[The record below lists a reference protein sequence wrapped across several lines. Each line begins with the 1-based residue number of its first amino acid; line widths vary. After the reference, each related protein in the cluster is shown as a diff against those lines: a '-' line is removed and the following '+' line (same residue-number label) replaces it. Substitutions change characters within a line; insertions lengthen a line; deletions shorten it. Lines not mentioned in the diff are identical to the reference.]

1 MTNLRTQASLL
12 PHCIPCGSRCCR
24 YSSPILDQEERD
36 RIVSATGKDYF
47 VEVKTVEGSYFVI
60 GRKPN
65 GEERDVMKEPCS
77 FLATDGSCS
86 IQDVK
91 PLDCG
96 AYPLRA
102 TPQADGRLAWLVHKA
117 CPAVGFLSTEFISAA
132 RELAERSVHRFPA
145 SVYFDWL
152 RRFSSWTLQ
161 PDAVLPESAEVEISH
176 LEWWQ
181 SFFDDKFVR
190 FSKYESTFNEEE
202 PDVGALARLSGVN
215 QGSRVLELGC
225 KWGVLSHSLAKF
237 GITVDAV
244 ELSFALLKEW
254 NSRKSEK
261 EHISQALYGDY
272 RALPLEDRMY
282 DLIVGQEKC
291 LGLWLNEQDDLRVLR
306 EAARVAKENAKLILN
321 LPNIDHCIKENLVTK
336 SVAVDDEIW
345 TITNYFD
352 SKSRRWV
359 QHHTIRFADGVEE
372 VRASVQRLYTWPE
385 LSSLLES
392 TDFSTAQVYGDFDES
407 VFSMQSRRMVI
418 VATK

>member
-1 MTNLRTQASLL
+1 MTNVRTQASLL

-36 RIVSATGKDYF
+36 RIVAASGKDYF
-47 VEVKTVEGSYFVI
+47 LEVKAVEGSYFVI

-65 GEERDVMKEPCS
+65 GEERDVLKEPCS

-117 CPAVGFLSTEFISAA
+117 CPAVGFLSPEFISAA
-132 RELAERSVHRFPA
+132 RELAERSVRRFPA

-161 PDAVLPESAEVEISH
+161 PDAVLPESAETEISH

-181 SFFDDKFVR
+181 TFFDDKFVR
-190 FSKYESTFNEEE
+190 FSKYESTSNEEV
-202 PDVGALARLSGVN
+202 PDVGALARLGGVN
-215 QGSRVLELGC
+215 QGSRVLELGS
-225 KWGVLSHSLAKF
+225 KWGVLAHSLAEF

-244 ELSFALLKEW
+244 ELSFALLKDW
-254 NSRKSEK
+254 NARKSER
-261 EHISQALYGDY
+261 EHIYGDY
-272 RALPLEDRMY
+272 RALPLADRRY

-291 LGLWLNEQDDLRVLR
+291 LGLWQNEQEDLRVLT
-306 EAARVAKENAKLILN
+306 EAARVAKDHAKLILN
-321 LPNIDHCIKENLVTK
+321 LPNVEHYIKENLVTK

-352 SKSRRWV
+352 AESRRWV
-359 QHHTIRFADGVEE
+359 QHQTIQYADGVEE
-372 VRASVQRLYTWPE
+372 VRASFQRLYTWPE

-392 TDFSTAQVYGDFDES
+392 TGFSAAQVYGDVDGS
-407 VFSMQSRRMVI
+407 VFSRQSRRMVI